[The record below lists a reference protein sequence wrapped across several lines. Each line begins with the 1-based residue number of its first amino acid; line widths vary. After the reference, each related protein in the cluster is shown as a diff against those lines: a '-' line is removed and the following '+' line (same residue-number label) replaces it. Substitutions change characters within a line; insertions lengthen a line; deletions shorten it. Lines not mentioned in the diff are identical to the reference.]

1 MVGMSERG
9 LRCPFSSLLIG
20 MCFATCVPHLP
31 GVPQFCLSVPFSSGC
46 ALRPRGLML
55 NSKIFVIIFQFPS
68 HRDVLC
74 DQAFCDESKLANSLS
89 VPFSS
94 GCALRHADG
103 SKDCLL
109 QKQAFSS
116 LLIGMCFATRDE
128 QAGDFET
135 LVFQFPSH
143 RDVLCDGICTI
154 LSIHD

>member
-1 MVGMSERG
+1 MLCDAAISLSHTAIQMYFQFPSHRDVLCDGMVGMSERG

-94 GCALRHADG
+94 GCALRLTTNFTN
-103 SKDCLL
+103 SLNSSS
-109 QKQAFSS
+109 FSS
-116 LLIGMCFATRDE
+116 LLIGMCFATR
-128 QAGDFET
+128 
-135 LVFQFPSH
+135 
-143 RDVLCDGICTI
+143 
-154 LSIHD
+154 